1 MLEQLAYAV
10 EHNLLGHAY
19 LFIGKDHK
27 AEENARELAMAVNCC
42 SPIAGTS
49 CRECLSCQKIK
60 HGNHPDIV
68 EVEPQGTSLKIE
80 QMREV
85 QKAVAYKHFEGRYKV
100 IILWRAD
107 LMTEQAGNSLLKIL
121 EEPPQ
126 KTLFILVAENG
137 DNILPTVVSRC
148 QVIRFGPGGHDLAT
162 ELDILDDDRQQI
174 MELVEAVSSID
185 DLQLLS
191 VADSWQKTREES
203 KKLLEG
209 LALCFREIAVTK
221 ITGSNRF
228 TCKPVVFQDMSG
240 SRMTPGKALQAAETV
255 QNSIR
260 LLDQNANL
268 KLVIDVLFL
277 QLKRMLG

>member
-1 MLEQLAYAV
+1 MEQLAHAV

-19 LFIGKDHK
+19 LFTGKDHK
-27 AEENARELAMAVNCC
+27 ATENARELTMAVNCY
-42 SPIAGTS
+42 SPVAGTP
-49 CRECLSCQKIK
+49 CGECLACQKIK
-60 HGNHPDIV
+60 HGNHPDV
-68 EVEPQGTSLKIE
+68 FEVEPQGTSLKIE

-121 EEPPQ
+121 EEPPH

-137 DNILPTVVSRC
+137 DNILPTVLSRC
-148 QVIRFGPGGHDLAT
+148 QVIRFGQGGHDSAIG
-162 ELDILDDDRQQI
+162 LDISDDDRRQVV
-174 MELVEAVSSID
+174 ELVEAVSSID

-221 ITGSNRF
+221 ITGSNRLA
-228 TCKPVVFQDMSG
+228 CKPIVFQDMS
-240 SRMTPGKALQAAETV
+240 SSSLTPGKALQAAEAV

-268 KLVIDVLFL
+268 KLIIDILFL